1 MQTHNNAVFKMREEM
16 RFGQKE
22 SAGEEIYDGYE
33 KYLGNRAVT
42 G

>member
-22 SAGEEIYDGYE
+22 REREMGR
-33 KYLGNRAVT
+33 KYTMDMKRIWAIGL
-42 G
+42 